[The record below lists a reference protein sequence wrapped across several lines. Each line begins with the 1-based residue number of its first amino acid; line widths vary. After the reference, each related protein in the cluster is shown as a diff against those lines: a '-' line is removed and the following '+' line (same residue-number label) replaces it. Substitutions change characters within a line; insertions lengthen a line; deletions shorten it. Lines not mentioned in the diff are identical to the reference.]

1 MPLSPFTNF
10 LTSCSLLRKVPK
22 EQFAKSKATAASVF
36 FAAVFGAG
44 RAQDALNALVLISAF
59 GNLLAV
65 LIGQSRLIREIGR

>member
-1 MPLSPFTNF
+1 MNA
-10 LTSCSLLRKVPK
+10 VPK
-22 EQFAKSKATAASVF
+22 ETFAKSKAIAASVF
-36 FAAVFGAG
+36 FGAVFGEG